1 MINFTKKYRKY
12 FLYAKWNTIICDTSM
27 KMAIFISNGAIY
39 NFYLDLNKISFMH
52 KMSNYK
58 AKFTQITFTQINP
71 ELTSISK

>member
-1 MINFTKKYRKY
+1 
-12 FLYAKWNTIICDTSM
+12 M

-58 AKFTQITFTQINP
+58 AKFTQITFTQITFTQINP